1 VHLVLES
8 QMAIQIKDFKQI
20 NRNCFTVVDLLHQR
34 SLTQPD
40 TIAFTFLEDG
50 ETQQSTL
57 TYQQLH
63 RRSWAIA
70 SRLQA
75 LNLNG
80 ERALLLYPPGLNYL
94 TAFFGC
100 LYAGVVAIP
109 AYPPR
114 NQRKTPRISA
124 ITTDA
129 QPSIAMT
136 TTAMLPTLQSIFAQ
150 GTNLES
156 LHWLTTDDIAPGVED
171 AWEPTQINP
180 DTLAFL
186 QYTSGSTG
194 TPKGVML
201 SHGNLL
207 HNAAMTYQIM
217 EHSPNSKFVSWLPVY
232 HDMGLIGGI
241 LQPLYGGFPCILMSP
256 TAFLQRPYRWLQAIS
271 HYRGTT
277 SGSPNFA
284 YELCIEK
291 ITSEQK
297 ETLDL
302 SSWSVAFN
310 GAEPIRQDTLERF
323 AEAFAECG
331 FHPEAFY
338 PCYGMAEATLMI
350 SGGSKK
356 TVPACRTV
364 VKSAL
369 SRNRVVEANTDSED
383 IQSFVSCGQ
392 SLPQQ
397 QIAIAHPQTLTH
409 CQPDEVGE
417 IWVSGPSVGQGYWHQ
432 QQKTEQ
438 IFHAYLQDTEVN
450 TASRPFLR
458 TGDLGFLHNGE
469 LFITGRA
476 KDLIIIRGR
485 NLYPQDIELTT
496 ERSHSSLRLSSC
508 AAFAIEVAHE
518 ERLVVV
524 QELEFRAK
532 PNFEEVTTAIRQA
545 VAEVHE
551 VQVYAVILIKP
562 GSIPKTSSGKIQR
575 RATKANFLAN
585 KLEVISQSILDSAE
599 ELENETN
606 LSREAI
612 MATAPEARLPLLIS
626 YLQKQIAQILKVE
639 VSQVKPEQPLNSLGL
654 DSLIVFDVKNRIQ
667 VDFGVAISVED
678 FFHDASVVLLAMQIL
693 PQLTTT
699 KSSEP
704 PLQRISRNQEL
715 PLCLSQERLWFLN
728 QLEPDNPF
736 YNVPIAVCLT
746 GKLHQ
751 EILEQSLNEVVQRH
765 EALRTSFLAIK
776 GRPVQVI
783 APNVKLT
790 LPVIEL
796 PEATVAEALRV
807 ATEFAQKPFDLSE
820 SPLLR
825 VQLLYLKP
833 EEHILLFTMHHIIA
847 DGWSIGILIQE
858 LAAIYQAIFDGLP
871 SLRDATRSLLPRRGT
886 PLPELPIQYADFA
899 DWQRKWLQGEILHTQ
914 LDYWKRQLS
923 GNLPILQLTTDRP
936 RPAIQTF
943 TGKKQFLA
951 FPKALSEAVK
961 ELNQR
966 EGVTQF
972 MTLIAVFKT
981 LLYCYTNQQEILVGS
996 PVAGRTRAETQG
1008 LIGFFINT
1016 LVLRTN
1022 LSGNPS
1028 FRRLLAR
1035 IREVALGAY
1044 AHQELP
1050 FEKLVEE
1057 LQPERN
1063 LSHNPLFQVMFILQN
1078 APIPSIELPGLS
1090 LHPLEVDS
1098 GTSKFDLKFSIW
1110 ESSEGF
1116 NGSLEYKTDLFDAK
1130 TIARMIKDFEI
1141 LLSNVVKQPEIRL
1154 NELAEILVAS
1164 DREQQQLKDKELEY
1178 TSLEKLK
1185 LTKRKVIK

>member
-1 VHLVLES
+1 
-8 QMAIQIKDFKQI
+8 MAIQIKDFKEI
-20 NRNCFTVVDLLHQR
+20 DRNLTVVDLLHQR

-70 SRLQA
+70 SQLQA

-80 ERALLLYPPGLNYL
+80 ERALLLYPPGLDYL

-100 LYAGVVAIP
+100 LYAGVVAVP

-129 QPSIAMT
+129 QPSIALT
-136 TTAMLPTLQSIFAQ
+136 TTAMLPTLQSILAQ
-150 GTNLES
+150 QTNLER
-156 LHWLTTDDIAPGVED
+156 LKWLTTDDIAPGLED
-171 AWEPTQINP
+171 GWQQPKINP

-217 EHSPNSKFVSWLPVY
+217 EHSPSSKFVSWLPVY

-271 HYRGTT
+271 HYKGTT

-284 YELCIEK
+284 YELCIQK
-291 ITSEQK
+291 ITPEQK
-297 ETLDL
+297 QTLDL

-323 AEAFAECG
+323 ADAFAECG
-331 FHPEAFY
+331 FRPEAFY

-350 SGGSKK
+350 SGGIKK
-356 TVPACRTV
+356 VSPPCKTV

-369 SRNRVVEANTDSED
+369 SRNQVVEANTESED
-383 IQSFVSCGQ
+383 IQSFVGCGQ
-392 SLPQQ
+392 TLPQQ
-397 QIAIAHPQTLTH
+397 QIAIAHPDTLTR

-417 IWVSGPSVGQGYWHQ
+417 IWVSGPSVGQGYWHRQ
-432 QQKTEQ
+432 EETEQ
-438 IFHAYLQDTEVN
+438 IFHAYLQDT
-450 TASRPFLR
+450 ASGPFLR

-496 ERSHSSLRLSSC
+496 ERSHSSLRLGSC
-508 AAFAIEVAHE
+508 AAFAVEVAHE

-532 PNFEEVTTAIRQA
+532 PNFEEVTATIRQA
-545 VAEVHE
+545 IAEVYD
-551 VQVYAVILIKP
+551 VQVYAVVLIKP

-585 KLEVISQSILDSAE
+585 KLEVISQSILDSADD
-599 ELENETN
+599 LENETN

-612 MATAPEARLPLLIS
+612 MATAPDARLPLLIS
-626 YLQKQIAQILKVE
+626 YLQKQIAQILKVA
-639 VSQVKPEQPLNSLGL
+639 VSQVKPEQSLNTLGL
-654 DSLIVFDVKNRIQ
+654 DSLIVFDLKNRIQ
-667 VDFGVAISVED
+667 VDFGVTISIED
-678 FFHDASVVLLAMQIL
+678 FFQDVSVLLLAMQIL

-699 KSSEP
+699 KPSEP
-704 PLQRISRNQEL
+704 PLQPIPRNQEL

-728 QLEPDNPF
+728 QLEPHNPF

-746 GKLHQ
+746 GKLHRA
-751 EILEQSLNEVVQRH
+751 ILEQSLNEVVQRH
-765 EALRTSFLAIK
+765 EALRTSFSDVK

-783 APNVKLT
+783 TPNVKLT
-790 LPVIEL
+790 LPVWEL
-796 PEATVAEALRV
+796 PEATVDEALHV
-807 ATEFAQKPFDLSE
+807 ATELAQKPFDLSQP
-820 SPLLR
+820 PLLR

-833 EEHILLFTMHHIIA
+833 EEHILLLTMHHIIA

-858 LAAIYQAIFDGLP
+858 LAEVYQAISHSLP
-871 SLRDATRSLLPRRGT
+871 LT
-886 PLPELPIQYADFA
+886 LPELPIQYADFA
-899 DWQRKWLQGEILHTQ
+899 DWQRKWLQGGILHAQ
-914 LDYWKRQLS
+914 LDYWKQQLS
-923 GNLPILQLTTDRP
+923 GNLSVLQLTTDRP
-936 RPAIQTF
+936 RPTIQTF

-1028 FRRLLAR
+1028 FRTLLAR
-1035 IREVALGAY
+1035 VREVALGAY

-1057 LQPERN
+1057 LQPERD

-1078 APIPSIELPGLS
+1078 APIPSIELPELT

-1110 ESSEGF
+1110 ESIEGF
-1116 NGSLEYKTDLFDAK
+1116 KGSLEYKTELFDAI
-1130 TIARMIKDFEI
+1130 TITRMIKDFEI
-1141 LLSNVVKQPEIRL
+1141 LLCNIIEQPDIRL
-1154 NELAEILVAS
+1154 NELAEILIIS
-1164 DREQQQLKDKELEY
+1164 DKEQQQIKEQELEC

-1185 LTKRKVIK
+1185 MTKRKSISIA

>member
-1 VHLVLES
+1 
-8 QMAIQIKDFKQI
+8 MAIQIKDFKEI
-20 NRNCFTVVDLLHQR
+20 DHNFTVVNLLHQR

-63 RRSWAIA
+63 RRSCAIA
-70 SRLQA
+70 SQLQA

-80 ERALLLYPPGLNYL
+80 ERALLLYPPGLDYL

-100 LYAGVVAIP
+100 LYAGVVAVP

-114 NQRKTPRISA
+114 NQRKIPRISA

-129 QPSIAMT
+129 QPSIALT

-156 LHWLTTDDIAPGVED
+156 LKWLTTDDIAPGVED
-171 AWEPTQINP
+171 AWQPAKINP

-241 LQPLYGGFPCILMSP
+241 LQPLYGGFPCIFMSP

-271 HYRGTT
+271 RYRGTT

-284 YELCIEK
+284 YELCIQK
-291 ITSEQK
+291 ITPEQK

-331 FHPEAFY
+331 FRPEAFY

-356 TVPACRTV
+356 AVPPCKTV

-392 SLPQQ
+392 ILPQQ
-397 QIAIAHPQTLTH
+397 QIAIANPETFTR

-417 IWVSGPSVGQGYWHQ
+417 IWVSGSSVGQGYWHRQ
-432 QQKTEQ
+432 QETEQ
-438 IFHAYLQDTEVN
+438 IFHAYLQDTEVS
-450 TASRPFLR
+450 TASGPFLR

-485 NLYPQDIELTT
+485 NLYPQDIELIT
-496 ERSHSSLRLSSC
+496 ECSHSSLRLGSC
-508 AAFAIEVAHE
+508 AAFAVEVAHE

-545 VAEVHE
+545 VAEIHE

-585 KLEVISQSILDSAE
+585 KLEVISQSILDSADDF
-599 ELENETN
+599 ENETN

-626 YLQKQIAQILKVE
+626 YLQKQIAQILKVAI
-639 VSQVKPEQPLNSLGL
+639 SQVKPEQPLNTLGL

-667 VDFGVAISVED
+667 VDFGVTISIED
-678 FFHDASVVLLAMQIL
+678 FFHDASVLLLAMQIL
-693 PQLTTT
+693 SQLTTT
-699 KSSEP
+699 KPSEP
-704 PLQRISRNQEL
+704 PLKPIPRNQEL

-728 QLEPDNPF
+728 ELEPDNPF
-736 YNVPIAVCLT
+736 YNVPIAVRLT

-751 EILEQSLNEVVQRH
+751 ETLEQSLNEVVERH

-790 LPVIEL
+790 LPVLEL
-796 PEATVAEALRV
+796 PEATLAEALRV
-807 ATEFAQKPFDLSE
+807 ATEFAQKSFDLSE

-858 LAAIYQAIFDGLP
+858 LAAIYQAISHGLP
-871 SLRDATRSLLPRRGT
+871 S
-886 PLPELPIQYADFA
+886 PLSKLPIQYADFA

-914 LDYWKRQLS
+914 LDYWKQQLS
-923 GNLPILQLTTDRP
+923 GNLSVLQLTTDRP
-936 RPAIQTF
+936 RPGIQTF

-996 PVAGRTRAETQG
+996 PVAGRTRSETQG

-1028 FRRLLAR
+1028 FRALLAR
-1035 IREVALGAY
+1035 VREVALGAY

-1057 LQPERN
+1057 LHPERD

-1078 APIPSIELPGLS
+1078 APIPSIELPELT

-1116 NGSLEYKTDLFDAK
+1116 NGSLEYKTELFDHK

-1141 LLSNVVKQPEIRL
+1141 LLRNVVEQPEIRL

-1164 DREQQQLKDKELEY
+1164 EKEQQQIKEKEMEY

-1185 LTKRKVIK
+1185 LTKRKSIYRA

>member
-1 VHLVLES
+1 
-8 QMAIQIKDFKQI
+8 MAIQIKDFKGI
-20 NRNCFTVVDLLHQR
+20 DPNFTLVDLLHQR

-50 ETQQSTL
+50 ETQESTL
-57 TYQQLH
+57 TYQQLVK
-63 RRSWAIA
+63 RSCAIA
-70 SRLQA
+70 SQLQA

-80 ERALLLYPPGLNYL
+80 ERALLLYPPGLDYL

-100 LYAGVVAIP
+100 LYAGVVAVP
-109 AYPPR
+109 AYPPL

-124 ITTDA
+124 ITKDA
-129 QPSIAMT
+129 QPSIALT

-150 GTNLES
+150 AANLES
-156 LHWLTTDDIAPGVED
+156 LQWLTTDDIASGSED
-171 AWEPTQINP
+171 AWQQTHINA

-217 EHSPNSKFVSWLPVY
+217 EHSPSSKFVSWLPVY

-277 SGSPNFA
+277 SGAPNFA
-284 YELCIEK
+284 YELCIQK
-291 ITSEQK
+291 ITPEQK

-331 FHPEAFY
+331 FRREAFY

-350 SGGSKK
+350 SGGIKK
-356 TVPACRTV
+356 AAPPCITV

-392 SLPQQ
+392 TLPQQ
-397 QIAIAHPQTLTH
+397 QIAIANPETFTP

-432 QQKTEQ
+432 QQETEQ
-438 IFHAYLQDTEVN
+438 IFHAYLQGTGVS
-450 TASRPFLR
+450 TTLGPFLR

-496 ERSHSSLRLSSC
+496 ECSHSSLRLGSC
-508 AAFAIEVAHE
+508 AAFAVEVAHE

-532 PNFEEVTTAIRQA
+532 PNFEEVTAAIRQA

-551 VQVYAVILIKP
+551 VQVYAVLLIKA

-585 KLEVISQSILDSAE
+585 KLKVTSQSILDSADD
-599 ELENETN
+599 LEDKTN

-612 MATAPEARLPLLIS
+612 MATAPETRLPLLIS

-639 VSQVKPEQPLNSLGL
+639 VSQVKPEQPLNSLGI
-654 DSLIVFDVKNRIQ
+654 DSLIVFDLKNRIQ

-678 FFHDASVVLLAMQIL
+678 FFQDASVVLLAMQIL
-693 PQLTTT
+693 SQLTIT

-704 PLQRISRNQEL
+704 LLQQISRNQEL

-728 QLEPDNPF
+728 QLEPNNPF
-736 YNVPIAVCLT
+736 YNVPIAIRLT

-751 EILEQSLNEVVQRH
+751 ATLEQSLNEVVQRH
-765 EALRTSFLAIK
+765 EALRTSFVSVK

-783 APNVKLT
+783 TPSVKLT
-790 LPVIEL
+790 LPVLEL
-796 PEATVAEALRV
+796 PEATVAEALRF
-807 ATEFAQKPFDLSE
+807 ATEFAQKPFDLSQ

-833 EEHILLFTMHHIIA
+833 EEHILLLTMHHIIA

-858 LAAIYQAIFDGLP
+858 LAEIYQAISHDLP
-871 SLRDATRSLLPRRGT
+871 SLLPK
-886 PLPELPIQYADFA
+886 LPIQYADFA

-914 LDYWKRQLS
+914 LDYWKQQLS
-923 GNLPILQLTTDRP
+923 GNLSVLQLTTDRP

-943 TGKKQFLA
+943 SGKKQFLA

-961 ELNQR
+961 ELNKR

-1008 LIGFFINT
+1008 IIGFFINT

-1028 FRRLLAR
+1028 FRALLGR
-1035 IREVALGAY
+1035 VREVALGAY

-1063 LSHNPLFQVMFILQN
+1063 LSHNPLFQVMFIMQN
-1078 APIPSIELPGLS
+1078 APIPSIELPELT

-1110 ESSEGF
+1110 ESLEGF
-1116 NGSLEYKTDLFDAK
+1116 NGSLEYKTDLFDDK
-1130 TIARMIKDFEI
+1130 TIGRMIVHFEI
-1141 LLSNVVKQPEIRL
+1141 LLRNVVEQPDIRL
-1154 NELAEILVAS
+1154 NELAAIIVNS
-1164 DREQQQLKDKELEY
+1164 DREQQQIKEKELEF

-1185 LTKRKVIK
+1185 LTKRKVIS